1 VSSHTDV
8 LLADARQ
15 MVANAGKPLPANPV
29 HRNSLWVSPITEADA
44 WLWSAY
50 WTAVTAR
57 GAKSPELA
65 RIARSH
71 LATGE
76 SKTGL
81 LARFTRDDSDG
92 NIKRILRQTWGQ
104 VSSIATPTRGIAK
117 VWSLAEEGVER
128 TKGIEQDLRP
138 IGTKLDAAAQ
148 RPGQKIREGAD
159 TILDTGKKL
168 QVGLLVGVGVS
179 LLGAWLLYRVAFP
192 PPLRVNRGRSRT
204 R

>member
-1 VSSHTDV
+1 MSSHTDV

-15 MVANAGKPLPANPV
+15 MVADAGKPLPANPV

-57 GAKSPELA
+57 RAKSPELA

-128 TKGIEQDLRP
+128 TKNIEQDLRP

-148 RPGQKIREGAD
+148 RPGQ
-159 TILDTGKKL
+159 ILDTGKKL

>member
-1 VSSHTDV
+1 MSSHTDV

-15 MVANAGKPLPANPV
+15 MVADAGKPLPANPV

-50 WTAVTAR
+50 WTGVTAR
-57 GAKSPELA
+57 SAKSKELA
-65 RIARSH
+65 RIAASH
-71 LATGE
+71 LATGAG
-76 SKTGL
+76 KVGL
-81 LARFTRDDSDG
+81 LASFTRDDSDA

-117 VWSLAEEGVER
+117 VWSLGEEGIAQAKDVER
-128 TKGIEQDLRP
+128 SLRP
-138 IGTKLDAAAQ
+138 IGSRVETAAQ
-148 RPGQKIREGAD
+148 KPGEQIRE
-159 TILDTGKKL
+159 TGDKIKTGL
-168 QVGLLVGVGVS
+168 YVGIGVTV
-179 LLGAWLLYRVAFP
+179 LGAWLLYRVAFP

>member
-1 VSSHTDV
+1 
-8 LLADARQ
+8 
-15 MVANAGKPLPANPV
+15 
-29 HRNSLWVSPITEADA
+29 
-44 WLWSAY
+44 
-50 WTAVTAR
+50 VTAR
-57 GAKSPELA
+57 RAKSPELA

-128 TKGIEQDLRP
+128 TKNIEQDLRP

-148 RPGQKIREGAD
+148 RPGQ
-159 TILDTGKKL
+159 ILDTGKKL